1 LRVRNGDPWLDVAN
15 RQGVL
20 GGSWTRLG
28 SEARWT
34 SQMPCRCVAIG
45 SKGASLIGSKGA
57 SEALLLLSGGKPGHA
72 ATSTRGQN
80 RYTRRPRECPRR
92 HDGRES
98 DALPLCGDWLE
109 GGQRSAAASFG
120 RQTRARCDLNTRAE
134 SLHRR
139 PRVSE
144 APQEG
149 SRRLSWALRHSA
161 FTCF

>member
-1 LRVRNGDPWLDVAN
+1 MAAGTTATSRIRWVQREQTQLLRPTYLALAGLYCYIVLCMRVKPFCVCGMATWLDVAN

-45 SKGASLIGSKGA
+45 SKGAS
-57 SEALLLLSGGKPGHA
+57 EALLLLSGGKPGRRGPDA
-72 ATSTRGQN
+72 ATFTFNTLTHG
-80 RYTRRPRECPRR
+80 R
-92 HDGRES
+92 HGH
-98 DALPLCGDWLE
+98 
-109 GGQRSAAASFG
+109 
-120 RQTRARCDLNTRAE
+120 
-134 SLHRR
+134 LHRR
-139 PRVSE
+139 TRVSK